1 MRCAVSALGLLA
13 ATTALAQAPAQ
24 VALGS
29 YECWAWGSPRMLL
42 NLKVTAPGRYTD
54 PDGSKKGSFVLARD
68 SGLVTF
74 KGGHLDGAMPDNFTA
89 VYHEKNNKP
98 TISFRGASG
107 SEASFCERVGR

>member
-1 MRCAVSALGLLA
+1 MHAVITVLGLLA
-13 ATTALAQAPAQ
+13 GTSALAQVPAQ
-24 VALGS
+24 VAPGS
-29 YECWAWGSPRMLL
+29 YECWAWGKPRMLL
-42 NLKVTAPGRYTD
+42 NLKVTAPGRYSD

-68 SGLVTF
+68 SGRLTF